1 MLSSLLS
8 SDVSYSSDS
17 NVIGCNILYKLHYP
31 IFFIYI
37 YCYLYKLFVH
47 MFFFVFVDTDAV
59 MADQHTIDGR
69 QVEAKRALPRDKTP
83 NMSSG
88 R

>member
-1 MLSSLLS
+1 MYHILPILMLL
-8 SDVSYSSDS
+8 DVVFFT
-17 NVIGCNILYKLHYP
+17 NFIILYSIY
-31 IFFIYI
+31 IYI
-37 YCYLYKLFVH
+37 YCYLFKFFVYI
-47 MFFFVFVDTDAV
+47 FAFVFVDTDAV

>member
-1 MLSSLLS
+1 MHQLYLSTIVTSI
-8 SDVSYSSDS
+8 
-17 NVIGCNILYKLHYP
+17 NINILL
-31 IFFIYI
+31 FIYI
-37 YCYLYKLFVH
+37 CLYIH
-47 MFFFVFVDTDAV
+47 VFVDTDAV

>member
-1 MLSSLLS
+1 MYHILPILMLLDVVFFTNFIIIYSL
-8 SDVSYSSDS
+8 YR
-17 NVIGCNILYKLHYP
+17 
-31 IFFIYI
+31 

-47 MFFFVFVDTDAV
+47 IFVFVFVDTDAV

>member
-1 MLSSLLS
+1 M
-8 SDVSYSSDS
+8 
-17 NVIGCNILYKLHYP
+17 
-31 IFFIYI
+31 

-47 MFFFVFVDTDAV
+47 IFVFVFVDTDAV